1 VSSSSARVPAAIGR
15 HGATIKR
22 VLVANRGEIA
32 VRIIRACRDLGIET
46 VQVYSEPDAQSL
58 AVKLADV
65 AIGIGPAS
73 ARESYL
79 NQPALISAAILA
91 GCDAIHPGYGFLAEN
106 PTFAELCRRK
116 GFMFIGPQPEV
127 IRMMGD
133 KAEALAI
140 ARRTG
145 VPTIPGSDGLVADS
159 AQARAV
165 AGAIGYPML
174 LKASGGGGGKGMRIV
189 ADPASLER
197 EFTAAQSEARSAF
210 GDPRLYIERYLTD
223 IRHVEVQIVGDG
235 RDVVHLGERDCTIQR
250 RHQKLIE
257 ETPSPA
263 LDPRLRGA
271 MTGAAVRLTRDAGY
285 TSVGTVEFVLDNRT
299 REFFFIEMNTR
310 LQVEHPVTELVSG
323 IDLVEEQIRI
333 AAGAPLSF
341 SQGDVS
347 LSGCAIECRINAESA
362 ARGFAPQPGT
372 ITGLRMPAG
381 PWVRVDTHAVAGCTI
396 PPFYDS
402 LIAKLIVYGSSRAE
416 TIARMQ
422 RALDEIEITGIE
434 TNVDLHRRIMASP
447 RFQAGAFSTRFLDE
461 LLGESATMAVAPPTP
476 IRASA

>member
-1 VSSSSARVPAAIGR
+1 VSSSSARFPAGT
-15 HGATIKR
+15 TIKR

-32 VRIIRACRDLGIET
+32 VRIVRACRDLGIET
-46 VQVYSEPDAQSL
+46 VQVHSEPDAGSL

-79 NQPALISAAILA
+79 NQPALISAAIFG

-106 PTFAELCRRK
+106 AAFAELCRRK
-116 GFMFIGPQPEV
+116 GFIFIGPQPEV

-140 ARRTG
+140 ARRAG
-145 VPTIPGSDGLVADS
+145 VPTIPGSDGLVADV
-159 AQARAV
+159 AQALAV
-165 AGAIGYPML
+165 ASGVGYPIL

-189 ADPASLER
+189 DDPALLER
-197 EFTAAQSEARSAF
+197 DFTAAQSEARSAF

-223 IRHVEVQIVGDG
+223 VRHVEVQIVGDG
-235 RDVVHLGERDCTIQR
+235 DDVVHLGERDCTIQR
-250 RHQKLIE
+250 RHQKLVE

-263 LDPRLRGA
+263 LDERLRDA
-271 MTGAAVRLTRDAGY
+271 MTTAAVRLARDAGY
-285 TSVGTVEFVLDNRT
+285 RSVGTVEFVLDNGT

-310 LQVEHPVTELVSG
+310 LQVEHPVTEIVSG
-323 IDLVEEQIRI
+323 IDLVQEQIQI
-333 AAGAPLSF
+333 ASGAPLSF
-341 SQGDVS
+341 SQSDVG

-372 ITGLRMPAG
+372 ITGLRLPAG
-381 PWVRVDTHAVAGCTI
+381 PWVRVDTHAVAGLVI
-396 PPFYDS
+396 SPFYDS
-402 LIAKLIVYGSSRAE
+402 MIAKLIVHGSSRAQA
-416 TIARMQ
+416 IARMQ
-422 RALDEIEITGIE
+422 RALDEIEIGGIE

-447 RFQAGAFSTRFLDE
+447 RFQAGVFNTRFLDD
-461 LLGESATMAVAPPTP
+461 LLGDPAATEASLPSA
-476 IRASA
+476 RATA